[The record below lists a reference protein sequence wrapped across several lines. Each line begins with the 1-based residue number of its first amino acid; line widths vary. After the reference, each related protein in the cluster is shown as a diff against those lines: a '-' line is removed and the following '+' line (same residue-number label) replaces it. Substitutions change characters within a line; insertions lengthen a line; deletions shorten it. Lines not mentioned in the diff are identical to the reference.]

1 MEDASEAADMRQG
14 MLKARDKKDKKQ
26 QRENRRKANRGRG
39 QETKQRPRIGEP
51 RRSFISIHTQP
62 PIARPLA
69 APYVNNNDN
78 NKQIGGTS
86 MENQP
91 KTVIPTVASNKT
103 SIFTFVSLSGPLR
116 GDFGLQ
122 PGSVNLAFF

>member
-1 MEDASEAADMRQG
+1 MQE
-14 MLKARDKKDKKQ
+14 ARDKKDKEQ

-69 APYVNNNDN
+69 APYVIND
-78 NKQIGGTS
+78 ISGLGSWGGFEIPILPTS
-86 MENQP
+86 RP
-91 KTVIPTVASNKT
+91 AGRPADRPTSRPADRPTVPPG
-103 SIFTFVSLSGPLR
+103 FR
-116 GDFGLQ
+116 GT
-122 PGSVNLAFF
+122 